1 MTEDA
6 QDSRG
11 FRLTRRRLIL
21 GGTLL
26 GGALLVGYGVARPMD
41 VAGAILSGG
50 GTDPEESPF
59 GAFIRIDLEGWV
71 TVVNKQQELGQG
83 IHAGMAAMIAEELD
97 ADWDRV
103 KVVEARSN
111 FRAYGVQITAGSNA
125 IATNWDAMRNAG
137 AAARSMFVNA
147 AALRWDVE
155 PDAIEVRDGVVS
167 HPASQQSASFA
178 ELLVEASRQTPP
190 QVPVLKTAEQYRL
203 IGTDRVRRK
212 DSQPKSN
219 GSLIYTQD
227 VQRPNMLVAMV
238 AHSPRFGGRL
248 ARFDDSD
255 ALKVPGVVEVFAID
269 TGVAVLAE
277 TTYAAKLGRDA
288 LRLEWDDTEAE
299 TRSTADL
306 VAYYHDIA
314 AGNGGIG
321 SADFATM
328 GEDPD
333 APLTG
338 DMVEFSFDFPY
349 LAHAPM
355 ETMDCVAEVNG
366 FDVSISSGAHL
377 ASLDQV
383 MAAFT
388 ARTIP
393 GRVDLE
399 VLPAGG
405 SFGRRGVMTADYL
418 VECVR
423 IAQRVQGRPVKL
435 MWTRE
440 DEMRAGF
447 YRPMSHHRVWVEM
460 GADGFP
466 ARWRFHSV
474 CQALTPVGDNIQA
487 TEGITHSPYFS
498 TARTVAGKI
507 FSPRFPVPVG
517 FWRSVGASHTAL
529 VMEHVIDQLAR
540 RAGQDPAA
548 YRRSL
553 FEKAGDDRRIAV
565 LDELMEKS
573 GWSTPIEAGWS
584 RGMAI
589 SEAFGTIVGQVA
601 EVRLEGGRPVVRR
614 VVAVVD
620 CGIAVAPDQITAQ
633 MEGSIGFGLSAALFG
648 AVTLKDGYVQETNFD
663 TYPVVRMN
671 EMPAV
676 ETHIIKST
684 NRPTGMGEPGVPPIA
699 PAVANAILALTGTP
713 TTALPFLSGAA
724 ATNAGFSMRG

>member
-1 MTEDA
+1 MTKDPQSA
-6 QDSRG
+6 RG
-11 FRLTRRRLIL
+11 LRLTRRRLIL
-21 GGTLL
+21 GGTFL
-26 GGALLVGYGVARPMD
+26 GGALLVGYAVARPMD

-50 GTDPEESPF
+50 GTDPEDSPF
-59 GAFIRIDLEGWV
+59 GSFIRIDADGWV

-103 KVVEARSN
+103 KVIEARSN

-125 IATNWDAMRNAG
+125 IANNWDAMRNAG
-137 AAARSMFVNA
+137 AAARSMFVGA
-147 AALRWDVE
+147 AALRWGVE
-155 PDAIEVRDGVVS
+155 PQTIEVRDSIVS

-190 QVPVLKTAEQYRL
+190 QTPVLKSADQYRL

-212 DSQPKSN
+212 DSRPKSN
-219 GSLIYTQD
+219 GSLVYTQD
-227 VQRPNMLVAMV
+227 VQRPNMLIAMV

-248 ARFDDSD
+248 ARFDAAD
-255 ALKVPGVVEVFAID
+255 ALKVPGVSNVFAID

-288 LRLEWDDTEAE
+288 LRIEWDDTEAE

-314 AGNGGIG
+314 AGNGDV
-321 SADFATM
+321 SPADFGTV
-328 GEDPD
+328 GENPD
-333 APLTG
+333 APLEG
-338 DMVEFSFDFPY
+338 DIVDFSFDFPY

-355 ETMDCVAEVNG
+355 ETMDCVAQVDG
-366 FDVSISSGAHL
+366 FDVSILSGAHL
-377 ASLDQV
+377 ATLDQV
-383 MAAFT
+383 MAALA

-405 SFGRRGVMTADYL
+405 SFGRRGVMTADYV

-440 DEMRAGF
+440 DEMSAGF
-447 YRPMSHHRVWVEM
+447 YRPMSHHRVWVQM
-460 GADGFP
+460 RDDGLP

-474 CQALTPVGDNIQA
+474 CQPLTPVGANFQA

-498 TARTVAGKI
+498 SASTVAGKI
-507 FSPRFPVPVG
+507 FSPRFPVSVG

-529 VMEHVIDQLAR
+529 VMEHLIDQLAR

-548 YRRSL
+548 YRRTL
-553 FEKAGDDRRIAV
+553 FEMAGDDRRIAV
-565 LDELMEKS
+565 LDELLDRS
-573 GWSTPIEAGWS
+573 DWDTPIEDGWS

-601 EVRLEGGRPVVRR
+601 EVRLDGARPVVRR

-620 CGIAVAPDQITAQ
+620 CGIAVSPDQIAAQ
-633 MEGSIGFGLSAALFG
+633 VEGSVGFGLSAALFG
-648 AVTLKDGYVQETNFD
+648 AVTLKDGYVQQTNFD

-671 EMPAV
+671 EMPVV

-684 NRPTGMGEPGVPPIA
+684 NRPTGMGEPAVPPIA
-699 PAVANAILALTGTP
+699 PAVANAILSLTGKP
-713 TTALPFLSGAA
+713 TTALPFLSGSAA
-724 ATNAGFSMRG
+724 VNAGFSMHG

>member
-1 MTEDA
+1 MTQKA
-6 QDSRG
+6 QDKGG

-26 GGALLVGYGVARPMD
+26 GGALLVGYAVARPMD

-50 GTDPEESPF
+50 GIDPEASPF
-59 GAFIRIDLEGWV
+59 GSFIRIDPEGWV

-103 KVVEARSN
+103 KVIEARSN

-125 IATNWDAMRNAG
+125 IANNWDAMRNAG

-147 AALRWDVE
+147 AALRWGVE
-155 PDAIEVRDGVVS
+155 PRTIEVRDSIVS
-167 HPASQQSASFA
+167 HSASQQSASFA
-178 ELLVEASRQTPP
+178 DLLVEASQQTPP
-190 QVPVLKTAEQYRL
+190 QAPVLKSAEQYRL

-227 VQRPNMLVAMV
+227 VQRPNMLIALV

-248 ARFDDSD
+248 ARFDAAD

-288 LRLEWDDTEAE
+288 LRVEWDDTDAE

-306 VAYYHDIA
+306 VAYYHDLA
-314 AGNGGIG
+314 EGNGDI
-321 SADFATM
+321 SPANFATK
-328 GEDPD
+328 GEEPD
-333 APLTG
+333 APLDG
-338 DMVEFSFDFPY
+338 DVLDFSFDFPF

-366 FDVSISSGAHL
+366 FDVAISSGAHL

-383 MAAFT
+383 MAAFA

-435 MWTRE
+435 MWTRK
-440 DEMRAGF
+440 DEMSAGF

-460 GADGFP
+460 GSDGFP

-474 CQALTPVGDNIQA
+474 CQPLTPVGENFQA

-498 TARTVAGKI
+498 SASTVAGKI
-507 FSPRFPVPVG
+507 FSPRFAVPVG

-529 VMEHVIDQLAR
+529 VMEHLIDQLAR

-548 YRRSL
+548 YRRAL
-553 FEKAGDDRRIAV
+553 FEKADDSRRIAV
-565 LDELMEKS
+565 LDELVEKS
-573 GWSTPIEAGWS
+573 GWTTPIEAGWS

-589 SEAFGTIVGQVA
+589 SEAFGTVVGQVA
-601 EVRLEGGRPVVRR
+601 EVGIREGRPVVRR
-614 VVAVVD
+614 VTAVVD
-620 CGIAVAPDQITAQ
+620 CGIAVAPDQIAAQ
-633 MEGSIGFGLSAALFG
+633 MEGSVGFGLSAALFG

-671 EMPAV
+671 EMPTV
-676 ETHIIKST
+676 ETHIIKSA

-713 TTALPFLSGAA
+713 TTALPFLSGGA
-724 ATNAGFSMRG
+724 ATNAGFSMYG